1 MSEKSHST
9 CNGMVQH
16 VTLGRLWSAS
26 KMWRRDLKPVS
37 SCLKALC
44 EFQAVPSRPKLWGPC
59 EKPSAGL
66 HQGPGPSYLIANNDY
81 YNKAVVRGEER
92 EHKIFVTFRESSQKV
107 LEPLAWLGSGWRIL
121 DLPLLI
127 FVSAVD
133 PRHSVGMLASRQQSS
148 HTHWLWHTHL
158 HGHVAF
164 RLQVGDGLV

>member
-26 KMWRRDLKPVS
+26 KVWRRDLKPVS

-81 YNKAVVRGEER
+81 YNKAVICGEER
-92 EHKIFVTFRESSQKV
+92 EHKNFVTFRESSQKV

-121 DLPLLI
+121 DLTGPNASYLKNGKTSELLVFI
-127 FVSAVD
+127 F
-133 PRHSVGMLASRQQSS
+133 GFL
-148 HTHWLWHTHL
+148 
-158 HGHVAF
+158 GEF
-164 RLQVGDGLV
+164 RAKINPGSKILIPVHP